1 MLSAL
6 LKSPLPHATP
16 PMPSIRSK
24 SSIAILSGSI
34 ARITAFSTAAT
45 LLLPLTAQAQS
56 SSWTSTVTGNWSN
69 TSNWL
74 GGIVADGADNIAD
87 FSTVDL
93 LNDVTVHLDSPRTI
107 GSLVFGDLVTTSAGG
122 WLLDNNGLSANVLTL
137 QATTPPTI
145 TVNPLGPGK
154 AATISAILAGL
165 NINKAGDGNLIL
177 SGTNTYTGNLNI
189 NAGGVTLTGANAT
202 TRALFMRGVSSLTID
217 SGGSLTTT
225 NNFSSMG
232 VATGDAATV
241 TIKGTGSFTAGDA
254 DFNVSD
260 TNGSQGSLF
269 VQDNATLN
277 VAGTFFVSK
286 NQNTTAAVNLSGGT
300 INASRNF
307 VVGQGGSSNGDVTV
321 TGGSLSVNGET
332 WIGNNGGGNGSL
344 VQSGGAVSG
353 NNWFVVGRFGS
364 TGVYDMSGGT
374 LTKTGGGN
382 FILGDGG
389 GSNGTLSLS
398 GNAAV
403 NAQGEFWIGQNTG
416 VGTLTLGGNSS
427 LTATNWIAVG
437 RSGGTGTV
445 NLSGGTITKA
455 GTNTSHFIV
464 GSLGGTGTVNQ
475 TGGTINTAGAGQ
487 IRLGEG
493 TSTALWD
500 LSGGTVITDGTFVGW
515 QGGTNEFRVRNSG
528 LLSTG
533 FLTLGDNGSG
543 VINQSGGTVAVT
555 GNLDVQGANG
565 AGTYNLSGG
574 SLSVN
579 GTIDAILGTFSFTG
593 GKVTRSD
600 AGVITFNGNLTT
612 GTGLAVFGLD
622 NDKTFDINGA
632 FNKTAGL
639 TLQLTGIT
647 IPAWDGVGID
657 TGSFMLGTVDSI
669 IGTFGPSTDT
679 ITGLTINNPFPTTFI
694 SEAAGE
700 GGGFDPNS
708 QSVYW
713 VQENGGNVTLQYS
726 TVPEPGSASLLALAG
741 LALGLRRRRK

>member
-1 MLSAL
+1 MTSFCSQ
-6 LKSPLPHATP
+6 SPT
-16 PMPSIRSK
+16 
-24 SSIAILSGSI
+24 ILFGSI
-34 ARITAFSTAAT
+34 ARITAFSTATT
-45 LLLPLTAQAQS
+45 LFLPLAALAQS
-56 SSWTSTVTGNWSN
+56 SSWSSPATGDWSN
-69 TSNWL
+69 TANWL
-74 GGIVADGADNIAD
+74 GGIVADGADNVAD
-87 FSTVDL
+87 FSTIDL
-93 LNDVTVHLDSPRTI
+93 LNDITVRVDSPRTI
-107 GSLVFGDLVTTSAGG
+107 GSLIFGDSTTTSAGG
-122 WLLDNNGLSANVLTL
+122 WLLNNNGVSANVLTL
-137 QATTPPTI
+137 QATTPTI
-145 TVNPLGPGK
+145 TVNPLGTGK
-154 AATISAILAGL
+154 SATISAVLAGVD
-165 NINKAGDGNLIL
+165 INKAGDGNLTL
-177 SGTNTYTGNLNI
+177 SGANTYTGNLNI
-189 NAGGVTLTGANAT
+189 NAGSVTLTGSNAT
-202 TRALFMRGVSSLTID
+202 TRALFMRGASTLTID
-217 SGGSLTTT
+217 SGGSLRTT

-232 VATGDAATV
+232 VLTGDVATV

-269 VQDNATLN
+269 VQDNATLS
-277 VAGTFFVSK
+277 VAGTFYVSK
-286 NQNTTAAVNLSGGT
+286 NQNTTAAVNLSGGS

-307 VVGQGGSSNGDVTV
+307 VVGQGGSSNGDVSV

-353 NNWFVVGRFGS
+353 NNWFVVGRVGA

-389 GSNGTLSLS
+389 GSNGTMSLS

-403 NAQGEFWIGQNTG
+403 NAQSEFWIGQNTG
-416 VGTLTLGGNSS
+416 VGTLTLAGNTS

-437 RSGGTGTV
+437 RQGGTGTL

-464 GSLGGTGTVNQ
+464 GSLGGKGTVNQ
-475 TGGTINTAGAGQ
+475 TGGTVNTVGAGR

-500 LSGGTVITDGTFVGW
+500 LSGGTVSTDGLEVAW
-515 QGGTNEFRVRNSG
+515 AGGTNEFRIRDLGS
-528 LLSTG
+528 LTAG
-533 FLTLGDNGSG
+533 FLTISVNGTG
-543 VINQSGGTVAVT
+543 VINQSGGTVNVAGT
-555 GNLDVQGANG
+555 LDVQGAGG

-574 SLSVN
+574 SLSVDGN
-579 GTIDAILGTFSFTG
+579 IDAALGTFSFAG
-593 GKVTRSD
+593 GEITRSN
-600 AGVITFNGNLTT
+600 AGIITFDGALTT
-612 GTGLAVFGLD
+612 GTGLATFDLD

-639 TLQLTGIT
+639 TLELTGIT

-657 TGSFMLGTVDSI
+657 TGSFTLGTVDSI
-669 IGTFGPSTDT
+669 VGTFGPATDT
-679 ITGLTINNPFPTTFI
+679 LTGLVINNPFATTFI
-694 SEAAGE
+694 SETAGE
-700 GGGFDPNS
+700 SGGFDPNS

-726 TVPEPGSASLLALAG
+726 VVPEPGSASLLAIASLT
-741 LALGLRRRRK
+741 LGLRRRRK